1 MSWGRGSNAGDKNT
15 NDWSG
20 GGGQGE
26 DVLGGGFEDTYDSGV
41 VSSGAT
47 EWGSTTTTDTT
58 GWGSNEEGSGG
69 FDDYNDD
76 RGPRAP
82 PGQLGGSQRQQQ
94 QAPPQYPPQQGQP
107 QQGMD
112 QAETRKRLGYGL
124 CVAQFLINGVQGG
137 VIGSIF
143 GAFSGASEGY
153 SAGAR
158 GKPLVVHVLYRAR
171 SSAFSFGV
179 WIGSYSGAK
188 CAFITMRNGKKDA
201 LNGTCLI

>member
-1 MSWGRGSNAGDKNT
+1 M
-15 NDWSG
+15 
-20 GGGQGE
+20 
-26 DVLGGGFEDTYDSGV
+26 
-41 VSSGAT
+41 
-47 EWGSTTTTDTT
+47 
-58 GWGSNEEGSGG
+58 
-69 FDDYNDD
+69 
-76 RGPRAP
+76 
-82 PGQLGGSQRQQQ
+82 
-94 QAPPQYPPQQGQP
+94 
-107 QQGMD
+107 
-112 QAETRKRLGYGL
+112 ETRKRLGYGL

-201 LNGTCLI
+201 FNGTYLSDYFSR